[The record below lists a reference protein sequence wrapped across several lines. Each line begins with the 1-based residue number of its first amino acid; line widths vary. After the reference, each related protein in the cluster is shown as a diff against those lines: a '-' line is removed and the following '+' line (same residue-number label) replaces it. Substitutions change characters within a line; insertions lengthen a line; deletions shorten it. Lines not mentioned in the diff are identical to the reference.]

1 MEEGEEVASVIPTMY
16 RWISTSRITAPVEGT
31 EEAPEKT
38 MALSLCV
45 PIAALPEPEDSGDV
59 GEKTTQSIPL
69 PTPRCDVEGCESLR
83 KYRLVKDWA
92 KGACGMPHLKALE
105 TQFATMAH

>member
-1 MEEGEEVASVIPTMY
+1 MEEGEEVVSVVPTMY
-16 RWISTSRITAPVEGT
+16 RWISTSRTTAPVEGT
-31 EEAPEKT
+31 QEAPETT

-45 PIAALPEPEDSGDV
+45 PIAALPQPEALGGAD
-59 GEKTTQSIPL
+59 EKTTQSL
-69 PTPRCDVEGCESLR
+69 PPPRPRCDVEGCEALR
-83 KYRLVKDWA
+83 KYRLVKDWE